1 MKKLILTTAVVAA
14 AGAGFSSSA
23 SAALAN
29 GDTLNFDPGVTGGY
43 YGFVTGGSYFAMDT
57 NGDGIFKASERTA
70 IAQNDGLA
78 VGTIQNATGS
88 HSGAPDGSESPGIDA
103 PWNFFGNTG
112 MHGSSV
118 ATDIISAAGN
128 TATLDFS
135 GWYVTWSGIPVIDM
149 GSGASN
155 GVASIA
161 CGVDCSLGDTYTLT
175 YGATVPVGDP
185 SGFGGVSYQLNM
197 VGTIG
202 EQTAVIPVPA
212 AVWLFGSGLLGLVGV
227 ARRRKAG

>member
-1 MKKLILTTAVVAA
+1 MKKTYIYTALIAAGMAA
-14 AGAGFSSSA
+14 AAPSA
-23 SAALAN
+23 QAALA
-29 GDTLNFDPGVTGGY
+29 GDALLGIDAGVTGGY
-43 YGFVTGGSYFAMDT
+43 YGFVTAGSYFAMDT

-70 IAQNDGLA
+70 ISEFDGLA

-161 CGVDCSLGDTYTLT
+161 CGVDCSLGDTHTLT